1 MSDNFEVVR
10 GVSHPTD
17 PNPSTVDNRDA
28 LARKKEPRVRNRGLR
43 SKNPVYQGAKLKSVT
58 IRVDLTFANKLRK
71 EARARK
77 LNLTE
82 ITRALAVNF
91 DRIEEACDLYF
102 AGAPGETGHA

>member
-1 MSDNFEVVR
+1 MPNDFEVVR
-10 GVSHPTD
+10 GLSHPTD
-17 PNPSTVDNRDA
+17 PNPATVDNRDA

-43 SKNPVYQGAKLKSVT
+43 SKNPTYQGAKLKSVT

-82 ITRALAVNF
+82 VTRALGVNF
-91 DRIEEACDLYF
+91 EHCETACDLFF
-102 AGAPGETGHA
+102 ASAPGEKSHA